1 MSSTCV
7 RAVQV
12 AARRLLP
19 GLLAFSLLASA
30 AMAADAF
37 SIRFDETV
45 TDESGNRQTL
55 KGNVV
60 VEAGNIRFEADQV
73 IQHLEN
79 GVPVKFEATGS
90 PVMLTQSG
98 QALQGLEKGTSES
111 LVYLVKERTLLLT
124 NYELRF
130 SGSILQRGKQLTLT
144 FE

>member
-1 MSSTCV
+1 MSSFYVPAV
-7 RAVQV
+7 RAAV
-12 AARRLLP
+12 RRLLP
-19 GLLAFSLLASA
+19 GLLAFSFLAPA

-98 QALQGLEKGTSES
+98 QALQGLERGTSES

-130 SGSILQRGKQLTLT
+130 SGSIVQRGKQLTLT

>member
-1 MSSTCV
+1 MRSTCHTTV
-7 RAVQV
+7 RA
-12 AARRLLP
+12 AGRLRLF
-19 GLLAFSLLASA
+19 GLLVFGVLASPA
-30 AMAADAF
+30 PASDAF
-37 SIRFDETV
+37 SIRFDDTV